1 MKYIFNT
8 IFAAFFIMISGSIQ
22 AQTAEMVIPEE
33 QRLVPGQVVVYLQ
46 EDMGPEQASKA
57 LKKHNLEVLK
67 TDIKPV
73 STFLTNPGDETMDR
87 LKNHPSVK
95 EVNTHTF
102 VYDSTS
108 LENLKFG
115 EYMTEQQRE
124 KAKKRFLQ
132 REDRTLMLV
141 NFAYSVTSQE
151 AETIL
156 SGTGGV
162 GEFDLRSGPRMVY
175 VKVRKG
181 TEPDQMERLQQ
192 LPFVTNVARTAETIA
207 TNDF

>member
-1 MKYIFNT
+1 MKYVHAT
-8 IFAAFFIMISGSIQ
+8 FAVLFIMVSGSIQ

-46 EDMGPEQASKA
+46 EDMSPERASKA

-73 STFLTNPGDETMDR
+73 STFLTNPGNRAMDR

-102 VYDSTS
+102 VFDSTA

-115 EYMTEQQRE
+115 KNMTEQQRE
-124 KAKKRFLQ
+124 EASKRFLQ

-141 NFAYSVTSQE
+141 HLAYSVTSQE

-156 SGTGGV
+156 SGIEGV
-162 GEFDLRSGPRMVY
+162 GEFDLRSAPRMVY
-175 VKVRKG
+175 VKVEKG